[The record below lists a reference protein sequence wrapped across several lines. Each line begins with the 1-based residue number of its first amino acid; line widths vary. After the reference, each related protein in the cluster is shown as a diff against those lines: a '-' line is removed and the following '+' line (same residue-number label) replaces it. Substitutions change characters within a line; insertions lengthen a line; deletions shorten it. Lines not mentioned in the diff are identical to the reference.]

1 MVHAAKAGTSANF
14 THRILAGHG
23 IATRRVSRSEMTT
36 AAPAPVS
43 PTRLRFIDMARAVAI
58 LLMLEGHFVD
68 VTLAPEWRIAGN
80 PAYDAWLYLRGMA
93 APTFFTVTGLI
104 FAYLLSGVR
113 DEDFLKSQR
122 VRRGLLRV
130 LELMFWGYLL
140 QVNLRM
146 LPGWLHGGSHTWF
159 QAFHVLQCIAV
170 GLLCMILVFGL
181 LRKAGPGALMAV
193 FLTAGLLDFL
203 AAVMLANTSGHVP
216 RMAPAWIQNAIK
228 GPWVN
233 FPIAPWLAFTFYG
246 AAIGVFVRYRS
257 GGKQGGM
264 GASVFLAAGAILSYF
279 GWPLDRFMGGI
290 LLDWTG
296 YGTSP
301 RVLPDLFH
309 GRIGEIL
316 LVLGALTWFENRFR
330 PGASWFQTIGRNTF
344 PVYVGHSILLYG
356 GFFGFGL
363 QNLWEKNLDPWQS
376 ALGAVLFCGLFA
388 LIAQC
393 VEPLALRWNAWRG
406 AR

>member
-14 THRILAGHG
+14 IHRILAGHG

-36 AAPAPVS
+36 ATPAPVS

-80 PAYDAWLYLRGMA
+80 PIHDAWLYLRGMA
-93 APTFFTVTGLI
+93 APTFFTVTGVI

-130 LELMFWGYLL
+130 MELMFWGYLL

-146 LPGWLHGGSHTWF
+146 VPAWLGGGSHTWF
-159 QAFHVLQCIAV
+159 QAFHVLQCIAA
-170 GLLCMILVFGL
+170 GLFGMIVIFGS
-181 LRKAGPGALMAV
+181 LRRAGPLTLMAA
-193 FLTAGLLDFL
+193 FLTVGLLDFL
-203 AAVMLANTSGHVP
+203 AAVPLANVEGPIPHA
-216 RMAPAWIQNAIK
+216 APAWLQNAIK
-228 GPWVN
+228 GPWSN
-233 FPIAPWLAFTFYG
+233 FPLAPWLAFTFYG
-246 AAIGVFVRYRS
+246 AAIGVFVRHRS
-257 GGKQGGM
+257 GGKQGSLSPF
-264 GASVFLAAGAILSYF
+264 AFLVPGVILSLF
-279 GWPLDRFMGGI
+279 GWPLDRFMGNL
-290 LLDWTG
+290 LLDFTG
-296 YGTSP
+296 NKATP

-316 LVLGALTWFENRFR
+316 LLLAALTWFENRFR

-344 PVYVGHSILLYG
+344 PIYVGHAILLYG
-356 GFFGFGL
+356 GFTGFGL
-363 QNLWEKNLDPWQS
+363 QNLWEKSLNPWQ
-376 ALGAVLFCGLFA
+376 ATAGAIAFCGFFTLC
-388 LIAQC
+388 AQF
-393 VEPLALRWNAWRG
+393 VEPLSLRWKSWRC
-406 AR
+406 R